1 MKKAIGIDIGGTK
14 IAGAVVSADGS
25 LTHLVHQPTD
35 TSSAQAVFEQLL
47 AVIESVCEQEG
58 CSVNEFAGI
67 GIGLPG
73 KADRAAGIA
82 VFQNNLPWDNF
93 PVVAKLKEHYP
104 ELNIVID
111 NDVAMSAYGEYFT
124 AEVEPGEL
132 LSYVTIS
139 TGIAAASIVD
149 GQHVLGAGFS
159 GELGM
164 TRVYSALDQA
174 YMRLEEAVAG
184 PAIARHGQQLIGRD
198 VQETKDVFDLYAQGN
213 AEAERIIE
221 SVTQTIAY
229 AIDNMI
235 SLLDPHYII
244 FGGSVMEKN
253 PWLVA
258 MVAAALDDT
267 LLPAQKDAISRLRI
281 SQNKGQHGLIGAGS
295 RVL

>member
-1 MKKAIGIDIGGTK
+1 M
-14 IAGAVVSADGS
+14 
-25 LTHLVHQPTD
+25 
-35 TSSAQAVFEQLL
+35 
-47 AVIESVCEQEG
+47 
-58 CSVNEFAGI
+58 
-67 GIGLPG
+67 
-73 KADRAAGIA
+73 
-82 VFQNNLPWDNF
+82 
-93 PVVAKLKEHYP
+93 
-104 ELNIVID
+104 
-111 NDVAMSAYGEYFT
+111 
-124 AEVEPGEL
+124 
-132 LSYVTIS
+132 TIS

-253 PWLVA
+253 PWLVV
-258 MVAAALDDT
+258 MVAEALDDT